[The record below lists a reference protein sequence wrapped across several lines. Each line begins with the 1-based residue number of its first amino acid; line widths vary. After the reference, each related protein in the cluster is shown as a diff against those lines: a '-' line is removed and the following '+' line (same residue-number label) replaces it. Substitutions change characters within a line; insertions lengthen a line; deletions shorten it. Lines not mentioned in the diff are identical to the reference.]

1 MVKLL
6 REEGEPRKIHR
17 RIRSF
22 DGGLIRIR
30 YQSWFASKHNGR
42 RKKGA
47 TKIQCQS
54 RFASKHNGGRKKGA
68 TKIHLRTS
76 LKGIVV
82 EIFGE
87 K

>member
-6 REEGEPRKIHR
+6 REEGEPRKIHT

-30 YQSWFASKHNGR
+30 YLPANLGLHQNITDDEKR
-42 RKKGA
+42 VPQRLY
-47 TKIQCQS
+47 
-54 RFASKHNGGRKKGA
+54 
-68 TKIHLRTS
+68 LRTS